1 MGRGRA
7 SGLGAVVGLA
17 LACLIWRPAGA
28 EDGMS
33 TQLAESF
40 VQSVGDRAVEILRS
54 CGREGASVD
63 QEALGELIRAGFNI
77 ELIGR
82 FVLGKYWRT
91 ATPEQKADYQQLFNR
106 FVIKSYAVR
115 MGGFAGTTFQ
125 VTKTVPVGDQDILV
139 TTRIDRPSGAPIEAG
154 WRVREIKGHYKII
167 DVVVEGVSMAA
178 TQRQEFASV
187 VKSRGLPGL
196 LQILRAR
203 TQTLAASG

>member
-1 MGRGRA
+1 MISSSRTP
-7 SGLGAVVGLA
+7 VLA
-17 LACLIWRPAGA
+17 LLLLLPVAFAPAAVATGPEGA
-28 EDGMS
+28 KGHIQTLGQQAISTLQRADMS
-33 TQLAESF
+33 LAE
-40 VQSVGDRAVEILRS
+40 
-54 CGREGASVD
+54 REQRFAQVLEQGF
-63 QEALGELIRAGFNI
+63 ALQ
-77 ELIGR
+77 LIGR

-139 TTRIDRPSGAPIEAG
+139 TTRIERPSGAPIEAG